1 MSDSSAAPSP
11 DAAPQPSNLSSR
23 ENTSD
28 SGGLSLGEIGLS
40 GLSVAAAYRAGHLH
54 EFFVRAQAQEPPPSA
69 ATPREWL
76 QVWAVTGGASTPL
89 DAQSRATLVA
99 ALREYH
105 AHLGLLTSATEK
117 ALEQLAHASA
127 RVVVAGQQAGLLTGP
142 AYAVHKAADAVL
154 LARELHAE
162 EAPVVGIFWIA
173 SQDHD
178 AEEVAWV
185 SLLDMEER
193 LWREVVELPQ
203 GQPVGRISW
212 RPEWTGALR
221 DLLLRFEGPAA
232 HKAAI
237 SAQVERAVLPLA
249 DGHAPS
255 WADVFA
261 RLMHG
266 LLGAEGL
273 LLLDPLFPA
282 LARLMAPTLARELGN
297 PLAGPARIEAAAERL
312 SALGLT
318 PQLRRPAGAT
328 NLFLEEEDGQRRLLR
343 VDGETFST
351 ETGSY
356 TRAELLALLERDPS
370 RITPAAGLR
379 PTVQDALLPNL
390 ALILGDGEIAYLAQL
405 AGVYELHGVQQPVVW
420 PRLSVTWLEPNVAR
434 LLRRLEATAAEVQR
448 EPEHVLGR
456 RLAAERELTVT
467 TRERLAALAQEWQQ
481 LSHELA
487 ALDPTL
493 KKGSERA
500 RLYTERH
507 IAALQQ
513 RALAALARQEDTRS
527 GQLTRLKQHLLPQ
540 GHPQERELSF
550 VSYLLKHGPVVLD
563 LLMAQ
568 QAGARAEVEIP

>member
-1 MSDSSAAPSP
+1 MSDPLPAPTASPSDADGQPEVVPGPTSAPIP
-11 DAAPQPSNLSSR
+11 D
-23 ENTSD
+23 
-28 SGGLSLGEIGLS
+28 LS
-40 GLSVAAAYRAGHLH
+40 GLSVAAAYRGGHLH
-54 EFFVRAQAQEPPPSA
+54 EFFAKAEAQGS
-69 ATPREWL
+69 PREWL
-76 QVWAVTGGASTPL
+76 STWAAASGGSRLPTPE
-89 DAQSRATLVA
+89 QRAALVE

-105 AHLGLLTSATEK
+105 AHLGLLTPAAAEK
-117 ALEQLAHASA
+117 LEQLAHPAA

-142 AYAVHKAADAVL
+142 AYAVHKAADAAL
-154 LARELHAE
+154 LARELHTEA
-162 EAPVVGIFWIA
+162 APVIGVFWIA

-178 AEEVAWV
+178 ADEVAWV

-203 GQPVGRISW
+203 GQPVGRIAW

-221 DLLLRFEGPAA
+221 DLLLRFEAPKP
-232 HKAAI
+232 HKAA
-237 SAQVERAVLPLA
+237 VLEGLERAASPLA
-249 DGHAPS
+249 NGQPPS

-266 LLGAEGL
+266 LLGGAGL
-273 LLLDPLFPA
+273 LLLDPLFPP
-282 LARLMAPTLARELGN
+282 LARLMAPTIARELEN

-328 NLFLEEEDGQRRLLR
+328 NLFLEEEDGQRHLLR
-343 VDGETFST
+343 VQGEHFTT
-351 ETGSY
+351 EAGEY
-356 TRAELLALLERDPS
+356 TPAELLDLLERDPS

-379 PTVQDALLPNL
+379 PIVQDALLPNL

-405 AGVYELHGVQQPVVW
+405 GGVYELHGVQQPVVW

-434 LLRRLEATAAEVQR
+434 LLRRLEATAAEVQAD
-448 EPEHVLGR
+448 PAGVLGR
-456 RLAAERELTVT
+456 RLAAERELTAT
-467 TRERLAALAQEWQQ
+467 TRERLAFLAQEWQD
-481 LSHELA
+481 LSTELA

-493 KKGSERA
+493 RKGSERA

-507 IAALQQ
+507 LAGLQE

-550 VSYLLKHGPVVLD
+550 MTYLLKHGPVMLD
-563 LLMAQ
+563 LLLSQ
-568 QAGARAEVEIP
+568 KAGARAEIEIP